1 MTYMKIGFI
10 GAGNMAC
17 AMLCGAVRSGTF
29 APETLLAYDV
39 DATKADALA
48 DQLHITA
55 AKSAEELIDAADAI
69 VLAVKPNTLA
79 SLLPAISPFLAR
91 KNPLLISIAA
101 GKTLSYIGGLLSYNA
116 AVIRVMPNINAT
128 VGEAMSAYCCN
139 AQVTAAH
146 KALAERLCGAFGKV
160 MALPEADFPLFG
172 VLSGCSPAFCYM
184 FMDALARAGVK
195 NGLSKADALHIAAQ
209 VLYGS
214 AKQVLEN
221 DVHPW
226 ELVDRVCSPGGTTIE
241 GVASLQADAFD
252 AAITRAVDAALEKD
266 KRI

>member
-1 MTYMKIGFI
+1 
-10 GAGNMAC
+10 
-17 AMLCGAVRSGTF
+17 
-29 APETLLAYDV
+29 
-39 DATKADALA
+39 
-48 DQLHITA
+48 
-55 AKSAEELIDAADAI
+55 
-69 VLAVKPNTLA
+69 
-79 SLLPAISPFLAR
+79 
-91 KNPLLISIAA
+91 
-101 GKTLSYIGGLLSYNA
+101 
-116 AVIRVMPNINAT
+116 
-128 VGEAMSAYCCN
+128 
-139 AQVTAAH
+139 
-146 KALAERLCGAFGKV
+146 

-195 NGLSKADALHIAAQ
+195 NGLSKADALRIAAQ

-252 AAITRAVDAALEKD
+252 AAIARAVDAALEKD